1 MPESWVTRMSE
12 CWGKA
17 VTSEHKDEDQ
27 EKKQSVQ
34 YEDGWVDTSVK
45 FEKIFRGI
53 LLIPSLPLD

>member
-45 FEKIFRGI
+45 FEKISR
-53 LLIPSLPLD
+53 